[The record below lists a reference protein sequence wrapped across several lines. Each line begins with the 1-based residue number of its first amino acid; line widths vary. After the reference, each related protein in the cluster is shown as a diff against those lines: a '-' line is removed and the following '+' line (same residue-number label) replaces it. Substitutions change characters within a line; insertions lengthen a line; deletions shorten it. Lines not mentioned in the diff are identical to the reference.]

1 SVACALDH
9 LPPPLLQQLKPN
21 GIMVI
26 PVGPPGQHVILKI
39 VKQQAPD
46 GSIRVARS
54 NVYNKVV
61 PFVAFTKL
69 VDDKIKGT
77 HDGSRSRP
85 QRQHTGSPP
94 TPPAGPARGPPLSLL
109 FPPPAPAPQGW

>member
-1 SVACALDH
+1 
-9 LPPPLLQQLKPN
+9 
-21 GIMVI
+21 MVI

-39 VKQQAPD
+39 VKQQNAD

-69 VDDKIKGT
+69 DGERVKGT
-77 HDGSRSRP
+77 HDSTRGRTP
-85 QRQHTGSPP
+85 APPGAPP
-94 TPPAGPARGPPLSLL
+94 TSRFWP
-109 FPPPAPAPQGW
+109 F

>member
-1 SVACALDH
+1 
-9 LPPPLLQQLKPN
+9 LLQQLRPN

-39 VKQQAPD
+39 VKQQAGD
-46 GSIRVARS
+46 GSMRVARS

-69 VDDKIKGT
+69 QGDAVKGT
-77 HDGSRSRP
+77 HDGPRR
-85 QRQHTGSPP
+85 
-94 TPPAGPARGPPLSLL
+94 
-109 FPPPAPAPQGW
+109 